1 MVLVW
6 CVVILAFGV
15 CGSCLLGVW
24 VYVLYEFVWV
34 FGVVTGVW
42 WVLGLCGVCGFL
54 ASCGWLRDTQFVGG
68 VVWRFWRFV
77 LFIV

>member
-1 MVLVW
+1 MAVLWDLVRFVVCDFGVM

-42 WVLGLCGVCGFL
+42 WVLG
-54 ASCGWLRDTQFVGG
+54 
-68 VVWRFWRFV
+68 VVWCMWFPG
-77 LFIV
+77 